1 MAEESKPPQVA
12 LADAIHLLQ
21 TFRGADL
28 TRTIY
33 QIEFPGRL
41 PVENETEP
49 TTHQFGRLVPGP
61 GVLILSVTLR
71 WRESVLPRYLLGQVL
86 AADDRSA
93 PSA

>member
-41 PVENETEP
+41 PVENETDP
-49 TTHQFGRLVPGP
+49 PLTN
-61 GVLILSVTLR
+61 
-71 WRESVLPRYLLGQVL
+71 LGG
-86 AADDRSA
+86 
-93 PSA
+93 